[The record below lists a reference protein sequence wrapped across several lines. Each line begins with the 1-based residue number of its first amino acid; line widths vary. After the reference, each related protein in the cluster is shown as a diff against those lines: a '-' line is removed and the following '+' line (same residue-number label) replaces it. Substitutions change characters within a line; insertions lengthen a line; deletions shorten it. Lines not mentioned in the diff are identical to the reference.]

1 MLSLDRQR
9 QAQELL
15 RQLDAALTAD
25 AGVEDAVQQH
35 AIALRDNLFGAFQFI
50 ERESLQCRTLLVQ
63 TKRVEANQLQVQVRG
78 RALLALLLDAE
89 LGYDQ
94 RTPGAA
100 KPEPCARCY
109 AVFAPPYHGLL
120 RHYTVFASGEW
131 RRTVF
136 VSRGGALQSH
146 STTRPHP
153 GLDAMV
159 EEAADLLAQLCAVRP
174 SWNALADDPGALSLD
189 NLRDRGVT
197 RRDPLGIG

>member
-1 MLSLDRQR
+1 MHSRNASYHRRHGLLSLDRQR

-25 AGVEDAVQQH
+25 AGVEEAVQQH

-94 RTPGAA
+94 RAPARLSPSRAPAATPCSPHPITACCDTTRCSRAASGAA
-100 KPEPCARCY
+100 PC
-109 AVFAPPYHGLL
+109 
-120 RHYTVFASGEW
+120 S
-131 RRTVF
+131 
-136 VSRGGALQSH
+136 
-146 STTRPHP
+146 
-153 GLDAMV
+153 
-159 EEAADLLAQLCAVRP
+159 
-174 SWNALADDPGALSLD
+174 
-189 NLRDRGVT
+189 
-197 RRDPLGIG
+197 